1 MIITDIISRE
11 TAPLKPSDSVE
22 HALGL
27 LLSFRVR
34 HLPVV
39 DDEGHLVGIIS
50 EDQLLDSDGPDEL
63 IGSLARPHPLSANT
77 DTHVFDATKIM
88 VEQNLTT
95 LPVVGLDGIYL
106 GLVRRHDIFERFA
119 RMLCTQEPGAI
130 LALEISPRDYT
141 LSQLIY
147 TIEQTDTK
155 VLSIA
160 SEFPTSSDGMIHVT
174 IKLNVTDTTR
184 IRHVLEHYG
193 YRVEASFGEADD
205 GDEILYRVQE
215 FMRYLEV

>member
-1 MIITDIISRE
+1 MTITDIISRE

-39 DDEGHLVGIIS
+39 DGEGALIGIIS
-50 EDQLLDSDGPDEL
+50 EDQLLDSDGPDAL
-63 IGSLARPHPLSANT
+63 IGGLVRPYPLSANAE
-77 DTHVFDATKIM
+77 THVFDATKIM

-95 LPVVGLDGIYL
+95 LPVVGYDNQYL

-147 TIEQTDTK
+147 TIEQTDAK

-160 SEFPTSSDGMIHVT
+160 SEFPPSADEMIHVT
-174 IKLNVTDTTR
+174 VKLNVTDTSR
-184 IRHVLEHYG
+184 VRHVLEHYG
-193 YRVEASFGEADD
+193 YRVEASFSEVDD